1 MAKVIGETTKK
12 NLWEQICEEFEAA
25 RPRDPAEPGS
35 DKESVAT
42 QISQYSASKHS
53 PVFYGQMVVKV
64 PVDTSLSEDFNPEV
78 SHPALVG
85 YALVQRP
92 PPPPV
97 LEPPPPPDPQ
107 TCSPQEYLEH
117 HIFPVLLPGMAEML
131 QQAKKEKCFE
141 RKRTKFIAC
150 DYLTEWLYNKN
161 VKREGEPFTEFFEI
175 PFVME
180 WLKDHPRPP
189 IPLSLLISEE
199 EAALLIQAF
208 WRAYRVRCDPEI
220 QELRVW
226 QKQLRD
232 EKRGMKKKL
241 LEFWAKQQ
249 AKVGCKMED
258 VEEDS
263 APNRSGVAI
272 RVLSPTPQNTL
283 IL

>member
-1 MAKVIGETTKK
+1 MAHPKSTWST
-12 NLWEQICEEFEAA
+12 
-25 RPRDPAEPGS
+25 
-35 DKESVAT
+35 
-42 QISQYSASKHS
+42 ISFQ
-53 PVFYGQMVVKV
+53 F
-64 PVDTSLSEDFNPEV
+64 FF
-78 SHPALVG
+78 
-85 YALVQRP
+85 
-92 PPPPV
+92 
-97 LEPPPPPDPQ
+97 LEWQ
-107 TCSPQEYLEH
+107 
-117 HIFPVLLPGMAEML
+117 
-131 QQAKKEKCFE
+131 KCFSKPK
-141 RKRTKFIAC
+141 RKSV
-150 DYLTEWLYNKN
+150 LSKN

>member
-1 MAKVIGETTKK
+1 
-12 NLWEQICEEFEAA
+12 
-25 RPRDPAEPGS
+25 
-35 DKESVAT
+35 
-42 QISQYSASKHS
+42 
-53 PVFYGQMVVKV
+53 
-64 PVDTSLSEDFNPEV
+64 
-78 SHPALVG
+78 
-85 YALVQRP
+85 
-92 PPPPV
+92 
-97 LEPPPPPDPQ
+97 
-107 TCSPQEYLEH
+107 
-117 HIFPVLLPGMAEML
+117 MAEML

-249 AKVGCKMED
+249 AKELVVKITVDMVDQWDAKWKTWKRIQRPIALELPFEFCHQ
-258 VEEDS
+258 
-263 APNRSGVAI
+263 RRRI
-272 RVLSPTPQNTL
+272 H
-283 IL
+283 